1 MNGIWMSK
9 FVGLM
14 IKLANERQNFFKV
27 KIMRLTF
34 ETRVEDKVT
43 DAINDKYSGEGDV

>member
-1 MNGIWMSK
+1 
-9 FVGLM
+9 M

-43 DAINDKYSGEGDV
+43 DAINNDKYSGEGDV

>member
-1 MNGIWMSK
+1 
-9 FVGLM
+9 M

-27 KIMRLTF
+27 KTIWLTF

-43 DAINDKYSGEGDV
+43 DVINDKYSGEGDV